1 MERYRVSL
9 ATSELNVSSTGKL
22 AINKSYVYKR
32 PFLHHLR
39 LFYTSTIGNN
49 VSNFKKSPRTCFYTH
64 KHIYI
69 YFIGRNLHF
78 ELYKKDFFLLQ
89 IWIIALC
96 IIALSQICFETF
108 QKKKESNETT
118 INVSINYVRKA
129 RIYLLERDY
138 LIFHEEEEEEEK
150 RRANKR
156 ESCVKSN
163 ILSRLIP
170 RTSWQEVARIRWRIV
185 GIIHR

>member
-32 PFLHHLR
+32 PFLHYLR
-39 LFYTSTIGNN
+39 LFYTFTIGNN
-49 VSNFKKSPRTCFYTH
+49 VSNFWKNHLVCFYKRKKGFFFYRLESSH
-64 KHIYI
+64 FVSLYLKYVSKH
-69 YFIGRNLHF
+69 
-78 ELYKKDFFLLQ
+78 
-89 IWIIALC
+89 
-96 IIALSQICFETF
+96 S
-108 QKKKESNETT
+108 KKERIEWNKST
-118 INVSINYVRKA
+118 INLSINYVRKA

-138 LIFHEEEEEEEK
+138 LIFHEEEK
-150 RRANKR
+150 RRANKG

-170 RTSWQEVARIRWRIV
+170 RTSWQEVAKIHWRIV